1 MRQLLRG
8 VNKQIIEIKDTDS
21 RYFER
26 ALLFVRPEFADMG
39 PGQLE
44 QEANKYLATVG
55 RPPTAWTAAKGSRPG
70 PGLSRKPVRSH
81 AARLAMVRR
90 RRRLIAVGGL
100 GIVLTAA
107 ALLLVYFL

>member
-26 ALLFVRPEFADMG
+26 ALLFVRPEFSDMG

-55 RPPTAWTAAKGSRPG
+55 RPPTAWTMAKPSG
-70 PGLSRKPVRSH
+70 PARKPARSY
-81 AARLAMVRR
+81 AARLASIRR
-90 RRRLIAVGGL
+90 RRRLIAAGAL

-107 ALLLVYFL
+107 ALFLAYFL